1 LFDYDIFLAKV
12 LNIYYGVFRGAL
24 NLYPGGD
31 FPIVTLDGVKNGY
44 FVDLESDT
52 EPGVDFTCVPLSLST
67 DAQWAGN

>member
-1 LFDYDIFLAKV
+1 
-12 LNIYYGVFRGAL
+12 
-24 NLYPGGD
+24 LYPRGNS
-31 FPIVTLDGVKNGY
+31 PIVAHDSAKNGY